1 LLQKKIKV
9 FFKITI
15 VPYILYFITKIIYYT
30 NKKNFHFPKTRPK
43 EPFIAAFWHGRLL
56 MQPYLFKKFQPLGKY
71 KAMISHHSDGESIAK
86 MVNHLGV
93 DSVRG
98 SSSQGGVKALI
109 SAIKELKSNSNIAIT
124 PDGPRGPIYS
134 IADGIIALSQ
144 KTNSDIYYF
153 SYKASKYW
161 QLKSWDKFI
170 IPKPFGT
177 IDFFV
182 SEPFSLK
189 GLTKEE
195 ARELIKSKMK
205 V

>member
-1 LLQKKIKV
+1 MQKKIKKFLKV
-9 FFKITI
+9 TI
-15 VPYILYFITKIIYYT
+15 VPYILYIITKVIYYT
-30 NKKNFHFPKTRPK
+30 NKKKFHFPKGKPTK
-43 EPFIAAFWHGRLL
+43 PFIAAFWHGNLL
-56 MQPYLFKKFQPLGKY
+56 MQPYLFKKFQPSGTF

-93 DSVRG
+93 QSVRG

-109 SAIKELKSNSNIAIT
+109 GAIKELKTNSNIGIT

-144 KTNSDIYYF
+144 KADVDIYYF

-161 QLKSWDKFI
+161 QLKSWDQFI

-177 IDFFV
+177 IEFFV
-182 SEPFSLK
+182 SEPFNLK
-189 GLTKEE
+189 GLSKEE
-195 ARELIKSKMK
+195 SRELIKLKMPI
-205 V
+205 